1 MVITGKMN
9 FFFSTLRYT
18 FWHALYMGM
27 KLEREGET
35 SEYNGHA
42 MENAI
47 QGTWFFLT
55 QIGDGTAQQ

>member
-1 MVITGKMN
+1 MFLI
-9 FFFSTLRYT
+9 LRYT